1 MTLSRTSSLPAA
13 NAVDGSI
20 PFTDLSFQW
29 RQIEAKAQPDIRALF
44 EDSTFCLG
52 PFVERF
58 EKAIADYLG
67 VAHAIGVNSG
77 TSALHLAL
85 IAAGIGRGDKVLVPS
100 YTFVATAWGV
110 LYVGGTPVLC
120 DIEEESA
127 NIDLAD
133 AEKRL
138 DPAVKAII
146 PVHLYG
152 QPADMARVMAFAA
165 RHRLVVIEDAAQ
177 AIGARFNGR
186 CLGTFGLCGCY
197 SFYPAKNLGA
207 AGEAGLVV
215 TADDATAR
223 RLRALRHHAQTDRY
237 VHTEL
242 GFNYRMEGLQGLV
255 LGHKL
260 PLLDVWT
267 ESRRKLARAY
277 QERLAGLPL
286 SLPQVVHD
294 DHVFHLYVVR
304 SKDRDRLRDY
314 LQRAGIETGLHY
326 PIPLHAQPALARWV
340 SDPQSFPVADQ
351 YARECLSLPLFVGM
365 TEEQIDRVCGTIGR
379 FFRQE
384 QV

>member
-1 MTLSRTSSLPAA
+1 MLSRVGLSSADK
-13 NAVDGSI
+13 NAEMAV

-29 RQIEAKAQPDIRALF
+29 RQIQAKALPDIHRLF
-44 EDSTFCLG
+44 EQSAFCLG

-58 EKAIADYLG
+58 EKAAADYLG
-67 VAHAIGVNSG
+67 IAHAVGVNSG

-85 IAAGIGRGDKVLVPS
+85 IAAGIGPGDKVLIPS
-100 YTFVATAWGV
+100 FTFIATAWAV
-110 LYVGGTPVLC
+110 LYVGATPVLC
-120 DIEEESA
+120 DIEEKSA

-133 AEKRL
+133 AEGRL
-138 DPAVKAII
+138 DATVKAII

-152 QPADMARVMAFAA
+152 QPADMASVMAFAS

-177 AIGARFNGR
+177 AIGARFDGR
-186 CLGTFGLCGCY
+186 CVGTFGLCGCY

-215 TADDATAR
+215 TADDAIAR
-223 RLRALRHHAQTDRY
+223 RLRALRHHAQSERY

-242 GFNYRMEGLQGLV
+242 GFNYRMEGIQGLI

-260 PLLDVWT
+260 PLLDSWT
-267 ESRRKLARAY
+267 DSRRKLAQAY
-277 QERLAGLPL
+277 HERLAGLPL
-286 SLPQVVHD
+286 ILPQVVHD

-314 LQRAGIETGLHY
+314 MRRAGIETGLHY
-326 PIPLHAQPALARWV
+326 PVPLHTQPALAHFV
-340 SDPQSFPVADQ
+340 ADAHSFPVANR

-365 TEEQIDRVCGTIGR
+365 TEVQVDRVCETIRR
-379 FFRQE
+379 FYR
-384 QV
+384 

>member
-13 NAVDGSI
+13 NAVDGTI

-29 RQIEAKAQPDIRALF
+29 RQIEAKALPDIRALF

-58 EKAIADYLG
+58 EMAIADYLG

-85 IAAGIGRGDKVLVPS
+85 IAAGIGPSDKVLVPS

-120 DIEEESA
+120 DIEEGSA

-152 QPADMARVMAFAA
+152 QPADMAGVMAFAA

-177 AIGARFNGR
+177 AIGARFDGR
-186 CLGTFGLCGCY
+186 CVGTFGLCGCY

-215 TADDATAR
+215 TADDAVAR
-223 RLRALRHHAQTDRY
+223 RLRAVRHHAQTDRY

-314 LQRAGIETGLHY
+314 LQRAGMETGLHY
-326 PIPLHAQPALARWV
+326 PIPLHAQPALARCV
-340 SDPQSFPVADQ
+340 SAPQSFPVADQ

-365 TEEQIDRVCGTIGR
+365 TEEQVDRVCETIGR
-379 FFRQE
+379 FFR
-384 QV
+384 

>member
-1 MTLSRTSSLPAA
+1 MTLSRTSSFPAGSS
-13 NAVDGSI
+13 VDGAI

-29 RQIEAKAQPDIRALF
+29 RQIEAKALPDIRALF

-58 EKAIADYLG
+58 EIAIADYLG
-67 VAHAIGVNSG
+67 VTHAIGVNSG
-77 TSALHLAL
+77 TSALHIAL
-85 IAAGIGRGDKVLVPS
+85 IAAGVGPGDKVLVPS

-133 AEKRL
+133 AGKRL

-186 CLGTFGLCGCY
+186 CVGTFGLCGCY

-207 AGEAGLVV
+207 AGEGGLVV
-215 TADDATAR
+215 TADSAIAR
-223 RLRALRHHAQTDRY
+223 RLRAIRHHAQTERY

-260 PLLDVWT
+260 PLLDAWT
-267 ESRRKLARAY
+267 ERRRKLAGAY
-277 QERLAGLPL
+277 QERLSDLPL

-314 LQRAGIETGLHY
+314 LQRSGIETALHY
-326 PIPLHAQPALARWV
+326 PIPLHAQPALARCV
-340 SDPQSFPVADQ
+340 SDPQSFPVADR
-351 YARECLSLPLFVGM
+351 YAQECLSLPLFVGM
-365 TEEQIDRVCGTIGR
+365 TDAQVDRVCETIRR
-379 FFRQE
+379 FFR
-384 QV
+384 